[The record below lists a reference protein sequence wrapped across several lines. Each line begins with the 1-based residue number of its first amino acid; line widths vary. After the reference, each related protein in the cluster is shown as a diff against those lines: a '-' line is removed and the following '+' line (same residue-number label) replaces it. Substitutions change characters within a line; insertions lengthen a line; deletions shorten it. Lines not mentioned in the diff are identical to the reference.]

1 MSHLPLSTE
10 RFPKLAL
17 QSFVLNLM
25 TVTQTFLVH
34 SNVAWSSASL
44 SAISLLTLCQE
55 TCPID
60 CYPHGPCNP
69 VCTPRAQ
76 KALGS
81 YVGVKGS
88 FSLKVPFQQ
97 KPAKIPGAE
106 EGLDE
111 ADLEARWGLGCSS
124 SLKCQ
129 TWVPRRPAM
138 TSLGEQRRRWLQEPS
153 PPPRGWGTSPALWFA
168 WVCSVFIFL

>member
-1 MSHLPLSTE
+1 MALVTILFLMSHLPLSTE

-44 SAISLLTLCQE
+44 SAISLSTLCQE

-69 VCTPRAQ
+69 VRTPRAQ

-81 YVGVKGS
+81 YVGVRGS

-106 EGLDE
+106 EGLE
-111 ADLEARWGLGCSS
+111 
-124 SLKCQ
+124 
-129 TWVPRRPAM
+129 
-138 TSLGEQRRRWLQEPS
+138 
-153 PPPRGWGTSPALWFA
+153 RG
-168 WVCSVFIFL
+168 